1 MYEKFSVIL
10 PIYWKNQF
18 SSFQNTFQSILN
30 QTYKPSEIIIV
41 FDGKVEK
48 KIKDYIK
55 KKKKIINIKEIK
67 NVTNLG
73 LGKSLNKAVKICSY
87 NLIARTDCD
96 DLNYKDRF
104 KKQIS
109 YMKLHNLDVCGS
121 SIIEFSSIS
130 LNSMVK
136 KNPLMNEQIS
146 RRLKYRNP
154 FNHQTVLFKK
164 KSVLKA
170 GNYKDVPFFEDYY
183 LWVRMKKK
191 GSIFGNLNKILVR
204 ADIDKNFYDRRSGIS
219 YLRKYQFFLSK
230 CKKIGYINNIEYF
243 YLLLLRTSIYLF
255 PGIIVKFFYQIFL
268 RK

>member
-10 PIYWKNQF
+10 PIYWKNEF

-30 QTYKPSEIIIV
+30 QTHKPSEIIII

-48 KIKDYIK
+48 RIEDYIK
-55 KKKKIINIKEIK
+55 KKKKKINIKEIK
-67 NVTNLG
+67 NVKNLG
-73 LGKSLNKAVKICSY
+73 LGKSLNKAVKICSF

-96 DLNYKDRF
+96 DLNYKNRF
-104 KKQIS
+104 KKQLS

-121 SIIEFSSIS
+121 NTLEFSSVS

-136 KNPLMNEQIS
+136 KNPLMHEQIS

-154 FNHQTVLFKK
+154 FNHQTVIFKK
-164 KSVLKA
+164 EAVLKA

-204 ADIDKNFYDRRSGIS
+204 ADVDKNFYGRRSGIN
-219 YLRKYQFFLSK
+219 YLQKYQFFLSK
-230 CKKIGYINNIEYF
+230 CKKIGYINNLEYL
-243 YLLLLRTSIYLF
+243 YLLLLRTSIYLL
-255 PGIIVKFFYQIFL
+255 PEVIVKFFYKIFL